1 MLQLQ
6 ENTSLVTFGN
16 MKSSQI
22 NPNLYFM
29 LWIIAL
35 KFEKDWFPRTRVIV
49 QKPLSLQT
57 DNNDDRHIT

>member
-1 MLQLQ
+1 
-6 ENTSLVTFGN
+6 

-35 KFEKDWFPRTRVIV
+35 KFENDWFPRTRVIV
-49 QKPLSLQT
+49 QKPLGLQT
-57 DNNDDRHIT
+57 DNNDDRHII

>member
-22 NPNLYFM
+22 DPNLYFM

-35 KFEKDWFPRTRVIV
+35 KFENDWFTRTRVIV
-49 QKPLSLQT
+49 QKPLT
-57 DNNDDRHIT
+57 DNNDDRHII